1 MEGEGDVIMVPFV
14 LVLASSSS
22 VFGEF
27 DIRSIENL
35 NLLYFLLFMINQI
48 RAFLRLSGVK
58 VMSLANY

>member
-1 MEGEGDVIMVPFV
+1 MVPFV

-35 NLLYFLLFMINQI
+35 NLLYFLLFMVNQI

>member
-1 MEGEGDVIMVPFV
+1 MAGAVCVGFGFFFFFGP
-14 LVLASSSS
+14 